1 MSDSPSASS
10 APSAPVLPGC
20 EPWSHTASAPDSP
33 GALVVHGFTGAPSS
47 MRSLAEAF
55 AAAGF
60 HVELPRLPGHGTTV
74 ADMKTTSWADWLG
87 EAEAAYQRV
96 AARSTKVV
104 VAGLSMGGALTLRL
118 GADHPE
124 IAGLVCVNPA
134 TQPSP
139 EMVAAVSAT
148 IESGTDEF
156 PAIGSDIADPDQTE
170 IAYSATPLRP
180 LLSLMV
186 DGLTPLVDTYPTS
199 QPPLLLMNSPQDHV
213 VDPAQAEFLAGAYGG
228 PVERV
233 TLERSYHVATQD
245 FDRELIEERAVAF
258 ARRVAS

>member
-1 MSDSPSASS
+1 MSD
-10 APSAPVLPGC
+10 PVIPGC
-20 EPWSHTASAPDSP
+20 EPWSHVAEEGSP

-55 AAAGF
+55 AATGF
-60 HVELPRLPGHGTTV
+60 HVELPRLPGHGTSV
-74 ADMKTTSWADWLG
+74 ADMMTTSWADWLG
-87 EAEAAYQRV
+87 EADAVFQRL

-134 TQPSP
+134 TQPQGDD
-139 EMVAAVSAT
+139 MIAAIRSMLDA
-148 IESGTDEF
+148 GTDTL
-156 PAIGSDIADPDQTE
+156 PAIGSDIADPEQTE
-170 IAYSATPLRP
+170 IAYDATPLRP

-186 DGLTPLVDTYPTS
+186 DGLAPLATTLPQTRM
-199 QPPLLLMNSPQDHV
+199 PLLLCSSPQDHV
-213 VDPAQAEFLAGAYGG
+213 VEPAQSDFLAAAYGG

-233 TLERSYHVATQD
+233 VLERSYHVATQD
-245 FDRELIEERAVAF
+245 FDRELIETRAVEF
-258 ARRVAS
+258 ARRVTS

>member
-1 MSDSPSASS
+1 MSD
-10 APSAPVLPGC
+10 PVIPGC
-20 EPWSHTASAPDSP
+20 EPWSHTAAEGAP

-60 HVELPRLPGHGTTV
+60 HVELPRLPGHGTSV
-74 ADMKTTSWADWLG
+74 ADMLTTSWVDWAG

-96 AARSTKVV
+96 AARASKVV
-104 VAGLSMGGALTLRL
+104 VAGLSMGGSLTLRV

-124 IAGLVCVNPA
+124 VAGLVCINPA
-134 TQPSP
+134 TQPQAD
-139 EMVAAVSAT
+139 EVVAALQGMVEA
-148 IESGTDEF
+148 GTDTM

-170 IAYSATPLRP
+170 IAYDATPLRP
-180 LLSLMV
+180 LLSLML
-186 DGLTPLVDTYPTS
+186 DGLAPLADELPRMQMPLV
-199 QPPLLLMNSPQDHV
+199 LMNSPQDHV
-213 VDPAQAEFLAGAYGG
+213 VDPAQAEYLASTYGG

-245 FDRELIEERAVAF
+245 FDRELIETRAIEF
-258 ARRVAS
+258 ARRVTS